1 MKVIIYIDV
10 TIGTGLLGRRKTGG
24 RGRENED
31 GRRRSDPEVG
41 GTWYKKDGVLFKEVK
56 MRF

>member
-1 MKVIIYIDV
+1 MKVIIYIGV
-10 TIGTGLLGRRKTGG
+10 TIGTGLRGKRKTGG

-31 GRRRSDPEVG
+31 GRRRSGPEVG
-41 GTWYKKDGVLFKEVK
+41 GTWYEKDGVLFEEVK